1 MVTMRRGFLMLSF
14 AIALCI
20 ITVTGCGNNPEQGK
34 SQEEGST
41 EVTKNYRLLTL
52 KITNKYYWIMT
63 HVQSHFQE

>member
-41 EVTKNYRLLTL
+41 EVTKN
-52 KITNKYYWIMT
+52 
-63 HVQSHFQE
+63 